1 MSYTNSDLR
10 ERLKNKILSSNK
22 GGKPGQWSAR
32 KAQILAREYKAEGGS
47 YSGGLNKKAKSLKKW
62 TRQKWQASDGGN
74 SRRTTKSGKT
84 ITKKYLP
91 KKAWKNLDKKEIQAL
106 DRSKRKAE
114 KQGKQF
120 SKSPKKLT
128 SKISNY
134 WK

>member
-10 ERLKNKILSSNK
+10 ERIKNEVLSSNK

-32 KAQILAREYKAEGGS
+32 KAQILARRYKAAGGS

-62 TRQKWQASDGGN
+62 THQEWQASDGGN
-74 SRRTTKSGKT
+74 SQSGRKSV
-84 ITKKYLP
+84 KKYLP
-91 KKAWKNLDKKEIQAL
+91 KKAWANLDKKEIQAL
-106 DRSKRKAE
+106 DRSKRWAE

-128 SKISNY
+128 GKISNY